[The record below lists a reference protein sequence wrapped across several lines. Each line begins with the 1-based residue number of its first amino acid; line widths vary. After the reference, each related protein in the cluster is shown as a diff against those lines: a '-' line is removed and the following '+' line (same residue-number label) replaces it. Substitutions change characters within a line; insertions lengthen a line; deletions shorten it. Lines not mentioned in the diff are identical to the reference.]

1 MTVIILDLNTDTQ
14 MTHVIV
20 SSPVV
25 VCLPTSGVIQEEH
38 PLNQLSE
45 EPAQTHT
52 NQFRLPGT
60 LLARRAAATWQA
72 NCCGASEFHSS
83 RIAC

>member
-38 PLNQLSE
+38 PLNQLSRSADF
-45 EPAQTHT
+45 PATHAHPYWC
-52 NQFRLPGT
+52 QR
-60 LLARRAAATWQA
+60 
-72 NCCGASEFHSS
+72 
-83 RIAC
+83 